1 MNLKKKSVI
10 FKKKKKREGKD
21 PKLKNFPLKISLPLS
36 MQVCLAKRFNLFFLL
51 LLLKFN

>member
-10 FKKKKKREGKD
+10 FKKKKKKREGKD

-36 MQVCLAKRFNLFFLL
+36 MQVCLAKRFNLFF
-51 LLLKFN
+51 FYYY